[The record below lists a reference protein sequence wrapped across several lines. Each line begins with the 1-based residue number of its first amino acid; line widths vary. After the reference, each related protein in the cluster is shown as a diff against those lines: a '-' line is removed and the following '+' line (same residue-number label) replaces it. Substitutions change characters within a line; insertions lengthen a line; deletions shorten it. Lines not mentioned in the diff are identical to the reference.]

1 MGEAVVRNVFGM
13 LGLVT
18 LFAAMAV
25 GGYGAFVSTPP
36 PEYGSVAGLEATG
49 EATNPQAGQ
58 NEQASGIGETVT
70 AGDVSWIVT
79 DASRETELRTY
90 TFPPKSV
97 SGSYV
102 SIDFTVEN
110 VSDRPV
116 TLTGDTISLFDA
128 EGNEFRPEPDR
139 NSTFVRPELN
149 ILFNEHSLI
158 QPGESKK
165 GRVNFGVLPNSS
177 GFRAL
182 LGDTDP
188 SVSEGR
194 YVDLRF

>member
-1 MGEAVVRNVFGM
+1 MRNVFGI
-13 LGLVT
+13 LGLVA
-18 LFAAMAV
+18 LFFVMAV
-25 GGYGAFVSTPP
+25 GGYGAFINKQPAG
-36 PEYGSVAGLEATG
+36 YGTVAGLEVTG
-49 EATNPQAGQ
+49 EATGPQAGQ
-58 NEQASGIGETVT
+58 DEQVVGIGETVT
-70 AGDVSWIVT
+70 AGDVSWTVT
-79 DASRETELRTY
+79 DTSRENELHTY
-90 TFPPKSV
+90 TFPPMSV
-97 SGSYV
+97 PGSYV
-102 SIDFTVEN
+102 SVDFTVEN

-139 NSTFVRPELN
+139 NSTFIEPELN

-158 QPGESKK
+158 QPGESKE
-165 GRVNFGVLPNSS
+165 GSVNFEVLPNSS

-194 YVDLRF
+194 YVDLGF

>member
-1 MGEAVVRNVFGM
+1 MRNVFAM
-13 LGLVT
+13 FGLFV
-18 LFAAMAV
+18 LFIVMAV
-25 GGYGAFVSTPP
+25 GGYGAFVSKQPP
-36 PEYGSVAGLEATG
+36 NYGIVAGLEAAG
-49 EATNPQAGQ
+49 ETTNQQAGQ
-58 NEQASGIGETVT
+58 TAGIGETVV
-70 AGDVSWIVT
+70 AGDVSWVVS
-79 DASRETELRTY
+79 DASRETELHSY
-90 TFPPKSV
+90 TFPPHSV
-97 SGSYV
+97 PGNYV
-102 SIDFTVEN
+102 SVDFTVEN
-110 VSDRPV
+110 ISDRPV

-158 QPGESKK
+158 QPGESKE

-177 GFRAL
+177 GLRAL

-194 YVDLRF
+194 YVDLGF

>member
-1 MGEAVVRNVFGM
+1 VRNVFGM

-18 LFAAMAV
+18 LFVVIAV
-25 GGYGAFVSTPP
+25 GMYGAFVSTPP
-36 PEYGSVAGLEATG
+36 PEYGSVVGLEATG
-49 EATNPQAGQ
+49 ETKNPQAGQ
-58 NEQASGIGETVT
+58 TAGTGETVT
-70 AGDVSWIVT
+70 AGDVSWVVS

-97 SGSYV
+97 PGSYV
-102 SIDFTVEN
+102 SVDFTVEN

-158 QPGESKK
+158 QPGESKE
-165 GRVNFGVLPNSS
+165 GRVNFGVLSNSS

>member
-1 MGEAVVRNVFGM
+1 MRNIFGM
-13 LGLVT
+13 LGLVA
-18 LFAAMAV
+18 LFIVIAI
-25 GGYGAFVSTPP
+25 GGYGAFVNKLPAG
-36 PEYGSVAGLEATG
+36 YGTAAGLEAAG
-49 EATNPQAGQ
+49 EATSQQAGQ
-58 NEQASGIGETVT
+58 DEQAAGIGETVN
-70 AGDVSWIVT
+70 AGDVSWSVT
-79 DASRETELRTY
+79 DASRETELHTY

-97 SGSYV
+97 PGSYV

-110 VSDRPV
+110 VSDRSV

-139 NSTFVRPELN
+139 NSTFVKPELN
-149 ILFNEHSLI
+149 ILFNEHSLL
-158 QPGESKK
+158 QPGESKE
-165 GRVNFGVLPNSS
+165 GRVNFGVLPRSS

-194 YVDLRF
+194 YVDLGF

>member
-1 MGEAVVRNVFGM
+1 MRNVFGM

-18 LFAAMAV
+18 LLIVMAV
-25 GGYGAFVSTPP
+25 GGYGAFVNKQPAG
-36 PEYGSVAGLEATG
+36 YGTVAGLEATG
-49 EATNPQAGQ
+49 ETTDQQIGQ
-58 NEQASGIGETVT
+58 TAGIGETVT
-70 AGDVSWIVT
+70 AGDVSWTVT
-79 DASRETELRTY
+79 DASRENELHTY
-90 TFPPKSV
+90 TFPPMSV
-97 SGSYV
+97 PGSYV

-139 NSTFVRPELN
+139 NSTFVTPELN

-158 QPGESKK
+158 QPGQSKE
-165 GRVNFGVLPNSS
+165 GRANFGVLPNSS

-188 SVSEGR
+188 SMSEGR
-194 YVDLRF
+194 YVGLGF